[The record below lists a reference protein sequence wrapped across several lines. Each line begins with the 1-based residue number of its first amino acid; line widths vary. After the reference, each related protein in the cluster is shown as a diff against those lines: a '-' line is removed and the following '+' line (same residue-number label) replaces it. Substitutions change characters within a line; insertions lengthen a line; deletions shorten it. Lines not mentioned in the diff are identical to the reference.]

1 MNLSDQPD
9 GLCEL
14 ECNQRLL
21 REQPIFAEL
30 TPELLRVV
38 AYFCERETFAPG
50 QTILAEGEPA
60 EAAVIVVRGEVRIE
74 RDGRGLA
81 VVPAGKCVGGM
92 ALLGRFR
99 WIYDLRAETEVECLL
114 LPRRKLLPQLLAQPV
129 ALASVARELVAGVV
143 MWDLQRLERA
153 GETRAAGPGMI

>member
-9 GLCEL
+9 GQCEL

-30 TPELLRVV
+30 APELLRVV
-38 AYFCERETFAPG
+38 AYFCEREVFAPG
-50 QTILAEGEPA
+50 QPILAEGDQA
-60 EAAVIVVRGEVRIE
+60 DSAVIVVRGEARIE
-74 RDGRGLA
+74 RGGRRMG

-99 WIYDLRAETEVECLL
+99 WVYDLRAETEVECLL

-129 ALASVARELVAGVV
+129 ALASVARELVQGVV
-143 MWDLQRLERA
+143 MWDRQRLERA
-153 GETRAAGPGMI
+153 GEAQAEGPGMI